1 MKKNKFNFLVI
12 VSNHGM
18 GTSYFCDQIQKSA
31 TNNLINIEEPF
42 GGLFL
47 KNISFSAFQ
56 FCAKHENAIFDLDF
70 NKNKKFNLNNKKL
83 QHKFDDSLK
92 WYIDNGCEKKQ
103 KNIINLAKSLYG
115 KKINDSE
122 FHGKCASLKDYF
134 ANLRKR
140 IIKLSNVNEI
150 VLSHKIFPAYVN
162 NDFDKVKSYLLKK
175 DVLIVH
181 LKRNYKNSRS
191 SNLRRFNSV
200 DETDADWDNFIETEI
215 LPNKQKYFQYDV
227 ENDLWKREE
236 RYQSEIEKILK
247 EINNKP
253 SNDTKKNN
261 NI

>member
-1 MKKNKFNFLVI
+1 MKKNKYKFLVI

-18 GTSYFCDQIQKSA
+18 GTSYFCDQIRESA
-31 TNNLINIEEPF
+31 INNLINVEEPF
-42 GGLFL
+42 GALYL
-47 KNISFSAFQ
+47 KDISIPPFQ

-83 QHKFDDSLK
+83 QFKFDCSLK
-92 WYIDNGCEKKQ
+92 WFIDYGNSKKQ

-122 FHGKCASLKDYF
+122 FHEKCASLKDYF
-134 ANLRKR
+134 LNLRKR
-140 IIKLSNVNEI
+140 FIELSNANEI

-162 NDFDKVKSYLLKK
+162 DDFDKVKSYLLKK

-181 LKRNYKNSRS
+181 LKRNYKNSRA

-200 DETDADWDNFIETEI
+200 DKTDADWDNFIETEI

-227 ENDLWKREE
+227 ENDLWKSEE
-236 RYQSEIEKILK
+236 VYQSEVEKILK
-247 EINNKP
+247 EINNF
-253 SNDTKKNN
+253 
-261 NI
+261 